1 MLAQV
6 PPMSSRGGAAFT
18 ACTLMCVWLSAQ
30 APPQPQ
36 AQTQAQTPT
45 FRVRTDLVTLDV
57 AVTEG
62 NGRPVTGLTA
72 KDFTIYE
79 DGRPQVVSVFRAIDV
94 PVEPW
99 ATPWMGNVRQDVVT
113 NQPPAGRLVAIIIDD
128 AVLNGDQ
135 SIIRAAR
142 QAARAFI
149 DDLGPADRATIVFAR
164 DSRRAQPF
172 TSDRERL
179 RAAVDQLDMGFVG
192 MGPSLKLGEGAARV
206 AELGDSLHKMG
217 SLRTIEDTVKT
228 LGTSSHF
235 PRALFYIGVGVRINW
250 AEVAEPGKV
259 GGRSLAVQEVHRVY
273 ASRLKEIL
281 RDAAK
286 MNIVVHT
293 ADPAGLSVEG
303 SNNPGDTDFLLI
315 LSRNTGGVAVI
326 HSNDL
331 RPGIEAIAAATRSV
345 YLLGYVPDVIKPGF
359 RRTEVKVNRPGLTV
373 RTRSYYER
381 LTEPEDAKATAAKP
395 PAELAALAGLLP
407 ESGMPLRIGAVA
419 VPLGTSRDA
428 VVAVVMGVK
437 HPSGD
442 RRSTESVRLVMTAY
456 DMEGRFKAATKG
468 TAEVRMSGAPSGS
481 AEYEVY
487 SRIQL
492 PPGRYQLRLS
502 VDHRA
507 RKQTGSVYTDVE
519 VPDFTKRGLHVAG
532 VLLDAGPAR
541 LKAAPPE
548 LLKDDVPILPTAQRE
563 FHAGARFVA
572 FARMVQGGRDPLQ
585 NVTVTSRL
593 TDGAGAIVRTG
604 TETIAAET
612 FSRSRGADYRLGVS
626 TEKLAPGWYLLS
638 LEAALP
644 GAPAQ
649 RKDVTLRVLAAK

>member
-1 MLAQV
+1 
-6 PPMSSRGGAAFT
+6 MSIRAGAAFA
-18 ACTLMCVWLSAQ
+18 ACTLMCAWLSAQ
-30 APPQPQ
+30 APPQ
-36 AQTQAQTPT
+36 TSAQTPT

-72 KDFTIYE
+72 KDFTVYE
-79 DGRPQVVSVFRAIDV
+79 DGRPQAVSVFREIDV

-113 NQPPAGRLVAIIIDD
+113 NEPPAGRLVAIIIDD

-142 QAARAFI
+142 EAARAFI
-149 DDLGPADRATIVFAR
+149 ADLGPADRATVVFAR

-192 MGPSLKLGEGAARV
+192 MGPSPMLGEGAGRV

-217 SLRTIEDTVKT
+217 SLRTIADTVKT
-228 LGTSSHF
+228 LGTGSHF
-235 PRALFYIGVGVRINW
+235 PRALFYIGVGVKISW
-250 AEVAEPGKV
+250 SAVAEPASV
-259 GGRSLAVQEVHRVY
+259 GPGRSPAVQELHRVY

-281 RDAAK
+281 RDAAR

-293 ADPAGLSVEG
+293 ADPAGLSVDG
-303 SNNPGDTDFLLI
+303 GNNPGDSDFLLI

-331 RPGIEAIAAATRSV
+331 RPGIEAIAAATRSI
-345 YLLGYVPDVIKPGF
+345 YLLGYVPDVIKPGL

-381 LTEPEDAKATAAKP
+381 LAGLEDAQAAAAKP

-419 VPLGTSRDA
+419 VPLGTSSDA
-428 VVAVVMGVK
+428 VVAVVMGVR
-437 HPSGD
+437 HPSGE
-442 RRSTESVRLVMTAY
+442 RRSTESLRLVMTAY
-456 DMEGRFKAATKG
+456 DMEGRFRAATKG
-468 TAEVRMSGAPSGS
+468 TAELKMSDVPGET

-507 RKQTGSVYTDVE
+507 RRQTGSVYTDVE

-532 VLLDAGPAR
+532 VLVDAGPAR
-541 LKAAPPE
+541 LKAAPPD
-548 LLKDDVPILPTAQRE
+548 LLKEDLPMLPTAQRE
-563 FHAGARFVA
+563 FRAGARFVA
-572 FARMVQGGRDPLQ
+572 FARMVQGGREPLQ
-585 NVTVTSRL
+585 TVTVTSRL
-593 TDGAGAIVRTG
+593 TDGAGAVVRTG
-604 TETIAAET
+604 TETITAET
-612 FSRSRGADYRLGVS
+612 FSRSRAADYRLGVS
-626 TEKLAPGWYLLS
+626 TDKLTPGWYLLS

-644 GAPAQ
+644 GAPVQ
-649 RKDVTLRVLAAK
+649 RRDVTVRVLAAR